1 MTTISLSA
9 STWPCSPPTCVQPYG
24 VEPATVC
31 GGTCNLQLYVAAQPA
46 HLVPAHARVH
56 REGSH
61 VALAAAP
68 DAAPV
73 VAALAHQRRGL
84 AAVAAARVAARC
96 ERAAAAAARTV
107 RVAHRLDGATHAHG
121 RLVLARLVRVRVRVR
136 VRGQLG
142 VYACVPQSPPQE
154 H

>member
-9 STWPCSPPTCVQPYG
+9 STWPCSPPTCMQPYG
-24 VEPATVC
+24 IEPAAVC
-31 GGTCNLQLYVAAQPA
+31 GGTYNPQPYVAAQPA

-96 ERAAAAAARTV
+96 ERAAAAAAARTI

-121 RLVLARLVRVRVRVR
+121 RLVLARLVRIRVRVR
-136 VRGQLG
+136 VRSKGG
-142 VYACVPQSPPQE
+142 
-154 H
+154 